1 MLKGNNA
8 ASVRQSCTNINVL
21 FNKLSSLARCIFTL
35 SDGNSEGQPIL
46 SCLDTAKFE
55 FDKRVEDW
63 FKSINFNS
71 QNNDACTA

>member
-8 ASVRQSCTNINVL
+8 ASVRLSCTNINVL
-21 FNKLSSLARCIFTL
+21 FNKLSSFARIFTL

-63 FKSINFNS
+63 FQSINFNS